1 MDYKNNMESDS
12 SIMMGKPI
20 IKGTRL
26 TAGLIPQ
33 KMAEGTTVPQLLE
46 VYPLLRQRIFW
57 PS

>member
-33 KMAEGTTVPQLLE
+33 KMAEGTTILQLLE